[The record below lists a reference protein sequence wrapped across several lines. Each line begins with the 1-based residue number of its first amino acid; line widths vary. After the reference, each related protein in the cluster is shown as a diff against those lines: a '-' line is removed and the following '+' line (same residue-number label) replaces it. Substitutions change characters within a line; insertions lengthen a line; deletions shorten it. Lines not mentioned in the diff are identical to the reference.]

1 MMFRSLFTSRR
12 RIAVVVT
19 VTAAVVAF
27 ASWALWPVQKSACV
41 VYSGSYV
48 PANASQADIDAAARE
63 SYDKALAADA
73 CGPKRPRFTS
83 W

>member
-1 MMFRSLFTSRR
+1 MMSRPLFTSRR
-12 RIAVVVT
+12 RTAVVLT

-27 ASWALWPVQKSACV
+27 GSWALWPVQDSACV

-48 PANASQADIDAAARE
+48 PANASQAEIDAAVRE
-63 SYDKALAADA
+63 SYDKAVAAGA
-73 CGPKRPRFTS
+73 CGPKRPRFSS